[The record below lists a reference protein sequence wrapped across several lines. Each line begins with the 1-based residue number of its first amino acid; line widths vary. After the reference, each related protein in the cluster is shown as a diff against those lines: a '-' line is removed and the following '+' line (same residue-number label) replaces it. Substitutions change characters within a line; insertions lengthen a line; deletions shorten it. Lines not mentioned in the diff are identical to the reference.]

1 MRERTVKQWE
11 QFVKLEPQAV
21 DDLCERM
28 AELKKLR
35 ELVRQAEANRTKPV
49 AIDHPERGI

>member
-1 MRERTVKQWE
+1 MKQWE

>member
-1 MRERTVKQWE
+1 MKKRE
-11 QFVKLEPQAV
+11 QFVRLEPQSV

-35 ELVRQAEANRTKPV
+35 ELVRKAEANRTKQV
-49 AIDHPERGI
+49 AIDQPEPSI